1 MLIHNTTTSRS
12 LSRRQR
18 GATLIE
24 ILISVLLLSFGILA
38 VVGMQAYSIAAQ
50 RNASNRAIASMLA
63 NEFAEIVRLNPT
75 AFNAGAYD
83 VAMLPTTP
91 IPEIAGG
98 NCVYPNC
105 TTTDLLASTDLN
117 LFQRRVRFQL
127 PQGGVELARVGGV
140 VNQAHLWIFWSEPNV
155 FDNDVPAAGGGGGT
169 ESAEIASDNCSAN
182 ARALA
187 PLPRCFYAKVEL

>member
-1 MLIHNTTTSRS
+1 VLTGNAKATAIFARH
-12 LSRRQR
+12 QR

-75 AFNAGAYD
+75 AFNGGAYD
-83 VAMLPTTP
+83 VALMPTAAMP
-91 IPEIAGG
+91 DLAAN

-105 TTTDLLASTDLN
+105 TTPALLASTDLN

-127 PQGGVELARVGGV
+127 PQGGVELARVVGTP
-140 VNQAHLWIFWSEPNV
+140 NQAHLWILWSEPGV
-155 FDNDVPAAGGGGGT
+155 LDNDQDDGT
-169 ESAEIASDNCSAN
+169 GTMVSRESTSENCSVTASS
-182 ARALA
+182 LA